1 MSYYKSDI
9 RVFLS
14 VSSVTHYMYLEV
26 HVEITRTETE
36 SPPLSHTSTV
46 VLPSIE
52 VLKSVRHGQKSAK
65 NYNVR
70 QILSSSLAQIFQIV
84 VISIN
89 N

>member
-1 MSYYKSDI
+1 MSDV
-9 RVFLS
+9 RVFLL
-14 VSSVTHYMYLEV
+14 VSSVTHYMYLE
-26 HVEITRTETE
+26 VEITRTETE
-36 SPPLSHTSTV
+36 SPPLSHTSTCTV